1 MKRILLA
8 ALLVSLPALAQEYPG
23 DDDFSWQMQE
33 PPPPDYD
40 QPPPPTDYDQPPQP
54 ARRGPTL
61 DDFRGDREL
70 SWSGEWLD
78 TPEYG
83 TVWRPTSVDSDWR
96 PYLYGHWEWTTVGW
110 AWASDE
116 PFGWAVYH
124 YGRWAYVGSWGWIWV
139 PGRVWAPAW
148 VAWRWGNGYA
158 GWCPLGP
165 QLVVWE
171 QPQLWVF
178 VSANHFLDPVPRY
191 VVPRT
196 ELPVLY
202 ARARALPVQPGP
214 RAGPIAGSVAR
225 ATGHS
230 LRPMPI
236 RDASSP
242 RAAVG
247 GAGVWYYRPRTA
259 PLAAPVGTPRPH
271 AQVTPGGGQRFYGGA
286 PSPVVRGGPSPAVRS
301 GEAPRAVPAPHATPT
316 KPAAQAES
324 GSEQKPHAR

>member
-8 ALLVSLPALAQEYPG
+8 ALFLSLPALAQEYPG
-23 DDDFSWQMQE
+23 DDDYSWQMRE

-40 QPPPPTDYDQPPQP
+40 QPPPADYDEPPPP

-70 SWSGEWLD
+70 SGSGEWLD

-110 AWASDE
+110 AWVSDE

-124 YGRWAYVGSWGWIWV
+124 YGRWAYMGSWGWAWV

-165 QLVVWE
+165 RRYVYQ
-171 QPQLWVF
+171 QPAQWVF
-178 VSANHFLDPVPRY
+178 VQNRHFLEPVRHHVIPRPQA
-191 VVPRT
+191 PRPMAIGT
-196 ELPVLY
+196 SAPPPV
-202 ARARALPVQPGP
+202 RAVE
-214 RAGPIAGSVAR
+214 R

-230 LRPMPI
+230 VRP
-236 RDASSP
+236 
-242 RAAVG
+242 
-247 GAGVWYYRPRTA
+247 
-259 PLAAPVGTPRPH
+259 
-271 AQVTPGGGQRFYGGA
+271 
-286 PSPVVRGGPSPAVRS
+286 
-301 GEAPRAVPAPHATPT
+301 
-316 KPAAQAES
+316 
-324 GSEQKPHAR
+324 